1 MNIEVKNVFY
11 KYNKFDK
18 DSDYDI
24 KDISID
30 IFDNDYLAVVGE
42 TGSGKSTFV
51 QHLNGLIKADLGDIL
66 VDGVSIYSKSF
77 DMQNLKFR
85 VGLVFQYPEYQF
97 FSETVIDDVAFG
109 AINMG
114 FSKEEANSKA
124 RDALKIMGMG
134 KEYFYKFPFS
144 LSGGEKRKV
153 AIAGI
158 LIMNPEVL
166 ILDEP
171 QAGLDPISKKELFN
185 TLNRLHSMGKTIIII
200 THNMEDVIENAKRVA
215 AFKNGRIIT
224 VDYVKNFFIN
234 NESFDNMNLEK
245 PEQVLFVEKLK
256 QKYVNIDLHKLKE
269 LEIIDEIREKIKL

>member
-134 KEYFYKFPFS
+134 KEYFHKFPFS

-171 QAGLDPISKKELFN
+171 QAALDPISKKELFN

-224 VDYVKNFFIN
+224 VDYVNNFFIN

-256 QKYVNIDLHKLKE
+256 QKYENIDLYKLKE